1 MQQDEAPSMPDR
13 DFLKPTWHVYDDC
26 TLKIFFR
33 HQEMFALEFTPDQA
47 IKLAADL
54 IIAARRKQAAGPS

>member
-1 MQQDEAPSMPDR
+1 MRDEVEGKE
-13 DFLKPTWHVYDDC
+13 FLRPTWHVYDDC
-26 TLKIFFR
+26 VLKVFSR
-33 HQEMFALEFTPDQA
+33 HREIVAVELTPDQA